1 MPIRCTPAKC
11 TPVRCM
17 TAGYTPIRCTSI
29 KCTPIRFVSIHFIGV
44 RLKRAPYRHASLIA
58 EIINSRNYLPRKLPH
73 KSTLGICE
81 KAAENGVLS
90 TTPQTREPR
99 RFKLVL
105 GFCAKL
111 GRF

>member
-1 MPIRCTPAKC
+1 M
-11 TPVRCM
+11 VF
-17 TAGYTPIRCTSI
+17 GGVVDV
-29 KCTPIRFVSIHFIGV
+29 FGVS
-44 RLKRAPYRHASLIA
+44 
-58 EIINSRNYLPRKLPH
+58 
-73 KSTLGICE
+73 LGICE

-90 TTPQTREPR
+90 TTPKTREPR